1 MNDSIKQYRQRR
13 AERIASKK
21 EKRFDS
27 VDAYRARRFE
37 RMLARFDANPQIA
50 YGIAKGMGID
60 TEGMSPKEVWEAIR
74 KEGGSR
80 NAARKAGKQGAN
92 EKKLNKGSKL
102 NSVSNRGHIEG
113 VSPEEAKKA
122 GYVGG
127 WLPPKVSGMADAA
140 VHKIVSACHRIGGQ
154 HYDKGTQVANEE
166 KNTFLRT
173 FTTHGLDHVQQ
184 VVDKTN
190 QAADAIEQIKDTHV
204 FSGAKIDRK
213 TMLIAA
219 WFHDTGMD
227 GGDQDWG
234 NDNGDKIR
242 KEHGPNS
249 ALHILEHAKEIEAE
263 GVNPSEVALIA
274 FAHTKSNSGIGDLT
288 SPSDWRKGVLALQD
302 AVNAYN
308 KRNPDNQINF
318 DPDSV
323 FGGKINRKNIKNIAG
338 QVAALRLG
346 DANREANIPLRSQT
360 GGKYDI
366 ERKPSYDECKGLDEE
381 ADAADI
387 SITLGNEKHMLDA
400 SDPYMK
406 GVGFHFSKHVVLG
419 ERNMVKIDTEYN
431 GNHDSLQLNVELG
444 DGNGSPW
451 STTEALLERCGELN
465 TINGVPRALKVKMT
479 GVNSPDDLHENAINA
494 YLTMWHTIQTS
505 EGKVADTE
513 SPITG
518 HKSPRTGEKNGQRK
532 YEGIDDVVLEFGN
545 GEKISLKKIVGD
557 ITYVKPVEAEVT
569 VGNGKTKKQI
579 VDYELG
585 PKTHRV
591 GGPRK

>member
-74 KEGGSR
+74 KEGGGR
-80 NAARKAGKQGAN
+80 GAVNGGKAGKSGQSPNRTNAP
-92 EKKLNKGSKL
+92 STA
-102 NSVSNRGHIEG
+102 SNRGHIEG

-190 QAADAIEQIKDTHV
+190 QAADAIEKIKDKHV
-204 FSGAKIDRK
+204 FSGSKIDRK
-213 TMLIAA
+213 TMLMAA

-227 GGDQDWG
+227 GGDQTF
-234 NDNGDKIR
+234 NDNGIALRDA
-242 KEHGPNS
+242 HGMNS

-274 FAHTKSNSGIGDLT
+274 FAHTKSKSGIGDLT
-288 SPSDWRKGVLALQD
+288 SPSDWRKGVLTLQK
-302 AVNAYN
+302 AVNEYN
-308 KRNPDNQINF
+308 QRNPDNPINF
-318 DPDSV
+318 DPESV
-323 FGGKINRKNIKNIAG
+323 FGGKINRKNIKNLAG

-360 GGKYDI
+360 GGEYNID
-366 ERKPSYDECKGLDEE
+366 RHPDYDECTGLEE
-381 ADAADI
+381 EEKASNV
-387 SITLGNEKHMLDA
+387 SITLDRDGKKEKHTLTAD
-400 SDPYMK
+400 DPYME
-406 GVGFHFSKHVVLG
+406 GVGFMFSKHVVLG
-419 ERNMVKIDTEYN
+419 ERNMTKIDTEYN
-431 GNHDSLQLNVELG
+431 EKHDSLQLNIDLA

-465 TINGVPRALKVKMT
+465 TINGVPRAVKVKMK
-479 GVNSPDDLHENAINA
+479 GVNSPDDMHENAVNA
-494 YLTMWHTIQTS
+494 YMTMWHTIQTA
-505 EGKVADTE
+505 ETKR
-513 SPITG
+513 
-518 HKSPRTGEKNGQRK
+518 KGERK
-532 YEGIDDVVLEFGN
+532 YDGIDDLVLEFDN
-545 GEKISLKKIVGD
+545 GEKMSFKKLLGNVS
-557 ITYVKPVEAEVT
+557 YVKRVEEEYQN
-569 VGNGKTKKQI
+569 GNGKKKKRL
-579 VDYELG
+579 VGYETG
-585 PKTHRV
+585 SKTNRV
-591 GGPRK
+591 RGA